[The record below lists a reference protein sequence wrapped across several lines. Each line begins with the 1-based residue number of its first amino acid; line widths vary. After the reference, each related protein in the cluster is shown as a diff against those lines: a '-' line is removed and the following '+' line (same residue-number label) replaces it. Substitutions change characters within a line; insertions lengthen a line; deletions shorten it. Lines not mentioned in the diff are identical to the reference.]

1 MTHKGAS
8 MNRKY
13 IALRQAEYNALTRA
27 KTVYEK
33 ANGGST
39 DWGAFLLLLLGL
51 AAGAPLFNEWL
62 SNQQQ
67 TKTKQEGGEEDATG

>member
-1 MTHKGAS
+1 
-8 MNRKY
+8 MNRKH

-27 KTVYEK
+27 KTVYER
-33 ANGGST
+33 ANGSST

-51 AAGAPLFNEWL
+51 AAGAALFNEWL

-67 TKTKQEGGEEDATG
+67 TETKQEGGE